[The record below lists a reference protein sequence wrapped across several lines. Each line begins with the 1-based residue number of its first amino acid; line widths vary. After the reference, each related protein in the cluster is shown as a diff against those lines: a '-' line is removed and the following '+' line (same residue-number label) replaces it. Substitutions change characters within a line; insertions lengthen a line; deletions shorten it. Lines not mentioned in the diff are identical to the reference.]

1 MHLMTLNDCVGRN
14 KSTAAWCSM
23 DNWQPLTNNKIVSG
37 ELSDMSGIIQVGLL
51 KLVNDSVS
59 TEVYIQDIQYKEQH
73 I

>member
-1 MHLMTLNDCVGRN
+1 
-14 KSTAAWCSM
+14 
-23 DNWQPLTNNKIVSG
+23 
-37 ELSDMSGIIQVGLL
+37 MSGIIHAGLL